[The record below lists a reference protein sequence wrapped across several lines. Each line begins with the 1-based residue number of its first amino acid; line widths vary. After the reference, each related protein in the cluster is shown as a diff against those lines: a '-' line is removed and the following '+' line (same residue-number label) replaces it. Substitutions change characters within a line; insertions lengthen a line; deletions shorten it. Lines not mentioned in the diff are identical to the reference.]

1 MLPFALTRNPMPT
14 LPGHE
19 LVEFD
24 RQQINL
30 FAAQVQRCEAHWH
43 AAAELIHVL
52 QGRFAI
58 RLDQHS
64 QELGPGGMLY
74 INQERIHELQAL
86 EPDSQLLTVQFS
98 PHLFNDLQPALLI
111 DYQVADSLHYSARDR
126 EIKAALKQL
135 VEQQLQGTDRDPFR
149 RIALIYLLLSSL
161 QQANAGPRQPPPE
174 PLRSKDQQLI
184 KHCIDYIHCHY
195 ERELPLAEVAAQGP
209 PQLPPLFQAVQK
221 GQRLQF
227 QGLPGSGTDQPRALP
242 AQTYAAA
249 DHRDQL
255 QQRLQRA
262 QATDRGLSHL
272 LRPDPQ
278 RVPQAV
284 PVTTA
289 TRLPRCRARCSLSG
303 MGQPADGPAGPVAV
317 NRAAA
322 TCPIEAALGLQGA
335 GRR

>member
-111 DYQVADSLHYSARDR
+111 HYQVADSLHYSARDR

-135 VEQQLQGTDRDPFR
+135 VLQQLQGTDRDPFR

-195 ERELPLAEVAAQGP
+195 ERELPLAEVAAQAHLSYHHFSKLFKKVNGCNFKDYLAQVRINRARFLLKHTP
-209 PQLPPLFQAVQK
+209 LPITEISYSCGFSEHKQLIAAF
-221 GQRLQF
+221 R
-227 QGLPGSGTDQPRALP
+227 TYCALTP
-242 AQTYAAA
+242 SEYRKQYLS
-249 DHRDQL
+249 QL
-255 QQRLQRA
+255 QR
-262 QATDRGLSHL
+262 DYH
-272 LRPDPQ
+272 D
-278 RVPQAV
+278 
-284 PVTTA
+284 
-289 TRLPRCRARCSLSG
+289 
-303 MGQPADGPAGPVAV
+303 
-317 NRAAA
+317 
-322 TCPIEAALGLQGA
+322 A
-335 GRR
+335 GRDVRCLEWDSRLMGLLDPSP